1 MSASRGG
8 SSLDPSAAINENAP
22 TFGLQERQPTDEE
35 KALIDDVLQLYQ
47 LNPVSS
53 AYAHYDKSAVFS
65 DPIGIAEGLEKLK
78 SQFNA
83 MPSIFSKSYT
93 RAVRVL
99 DNPEVKPPSLQIS
112 LTQEY
117 HFKGVGSQK
126 TVDSKI
132 TFHRDPA
139 TNLILRHE
147 EEWAGNKNAMSQD
160 GFWGSLQEARKKFQ
174 ANLVHAVTD
183 STPKDQK

>member
-1 MSASRGG
+1 MSQSRGG
-8 SSLDPSAAINENAP
+8 SSIDPKASIDGNAP
-22 TFGLQERQPTDEE
+22 TFGMQERQPTAEE

-53 AYAHYDKSAVFS
+53 AYAHYDQSAVFS
-65 DPIGIAEGLEKLK
+65 DPIGIAEGLEKVK

-83 MPSIFSKSYT
+83 MPSIFSESYT
-93 RAVRVL
+93 KAVRVL

-112 LTQEY
+112 LSQEY
-117 HFKGVGSQK
+117 HFRGIPGQK
-126 TVDSKI
+126 TTDSKI
-132 TFHRDPA
+132 TFHRDPK